1 MCSYG
6 QLTHFIILVE
16 TDLDAEDI
24 DCVTALSMTRIMG
37 FLTFYEGLGK
47 DPNSIY
53 NRAKHILQLI
63 KYAVTIKEGS
73 QVPLRSLQ
81 QYILIK
87 ILFDRMLRDYS
98 QMMRTRKIVMLNGEL
113 GVSIHRIKE
122 GTFLSV

>member
-37 FLTFYEGLGK
+37 FLTFYESLGK

-63 KYAVTIKEGS
+63 KYAVTTKEGS

-81 QYILIK
+81 QYILIE
-87 ILFDRMLRDYS
+87 ILNDRMLRDYS

-113 GVSIHRIKE
+113 GVSIHRIKG